1 MALSEV
7 AFLVD
12 HAAACAEGGCLH
24 FVGDAFLAYLGVAE
38 GVVGLEF
45 FLEEDHLWVL
55 AACLEVHHDEVDP
68 CLVRQDAGQVRLG
81 IEALVAFLGQG
92 PFLEVRH
99 EAVVVLLVQ
108 GGQHHALVLAQVPW
122 VSLVPFFVD
131 HPSYWAL
138 VIHPCVVARAW
149 EDQAVMVL
157 DLD

>member
-1 MALSEV
+1 MVLAALSEV

-12 HAAACAEGGCLH
+12 HAAAYVEGGCQH
-24 FVGDAFLAYLGVAE
+24 FVGDAFLAYQGVAE

-55 AACLEVHHDEVDP
+55 AACLEVHHGEVDP
-68 CLVRQDAGQVRLG
+68 CLGRQDAVLG
-81 IEALVAFLGQG
+81 IEALVAFLGHG
-92 PFLEVRH
+92 PFLEAHH

-108 GGQHHALVLAQVPW
+108 EGQHHALVLAQDPW
-122 VSLVPFFVD
+122 VSLVPFFVE

-149 EDQAVMVL
+149 EDQVVMVL
-157 DLD
+157 DLG